1 MAWSEKRYEELV
13 EILNSTKRPPDVY
26 PDEIKAYKDLAE
38 YAAVEREAGGHTYH
52 LYVRQAKNRIPDAP
66 LYIYLHGGG
75 WAVGHA
81 ECDDF
86 YSGYM
91 ADLIR
96 GTVIDVDY
104 TTSFQADIH
113 VMYAQTRDAIEYAVE
128 NAAALGCS
136 PERIVI
142 GGYSAGGHLTAGVLI
157 RMLEEGKCPFAG
169 VILAYAPL
177 DLRPKAAQAPATPRD
192 EAMQVRGAAYE
203 ELALRGDDAIRYDHI
218 VSPLL
223 TSKQLLQK
231 LPRMM
236 VISAQLCEFK
246 EQDEEFAKTISQ
258 IGVETTS
265 CRFMRSAHGFIPHFR
280 QEWKEACART
290 ARFIKSC

>member
-13 EILNSTKRPPDVY
+13 EILNSTKRPPDEY
-26 PDEIKAYKDLAE
+26 PDEIKAYNGLAD
-38 YAAVEREAGGHTYH
+38 YQDVEREAGGHPYH
-52 LYVRQAKNRIPDAP
+52 LYVRQAKNRIENAP

-86 YSGYM
+86 YAGFM
-91 ADLIR
+91 ADQIK

-104 TTSFQADIH
+104 TTSFYADIH
-113 VMYAQTRDAIEYAVE
+113 VMYAQTRDAVEYAVE
-128 NAAALGCS
+128 NAAALGCD
-136 PERIVI
+136 PARIVI
-142 GGYSAGGHLTAGVLI
+142 GGFSAGGHLTAGVLI
-157 RMLEEGKCPFAG
+157 QLLEEGKCPFAG
-169 VILAYAPL
+169 VILAYSPL

-203 ELALRGDDAIRYDHI
+203 ELALRGNDAIRYDHI

-223 TSKQLLQK
+223 TAKQLLQK

-246 EQDEEFAKTISQ
+246 EQDEEFAAMISR

-265 CRFMRSAHGFIPHFR
+265 CRFMRSAHGFMPHFR
-280 QEWKEACART
+280 QEWKEASLRT
-290 ARFIKSC
+290 ARFIRSC